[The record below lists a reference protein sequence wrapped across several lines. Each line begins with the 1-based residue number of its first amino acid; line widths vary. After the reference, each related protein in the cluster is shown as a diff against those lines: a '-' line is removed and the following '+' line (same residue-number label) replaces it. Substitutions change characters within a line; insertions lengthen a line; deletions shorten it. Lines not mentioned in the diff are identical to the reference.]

1 MLREWERCP
10 RHLLVSERSNFQLER
25 SRHAAAIRGH
35 PFNCRVSFLIPECGA
50 LPDKLKSV
58 IQNFG
63 KYYLV
68 KDLPI
73 HEFVSHDFISI
84 FIKKGAFYALSYNT
98 KIDQDNTVAVLPT
111 GKLILSVDKDTYEEL
126 GLQGKPSRYSGKKV
140 MRYIVTIDLT
150 DAAFLPDTKKHKR
163 VLWALKEN
171 KPLTFD
177 FLLAWHSTD
186 VEVSTAMSYFS
197 KLKMKEYEPRI
208 ASSILRDLHCPI
220 LQNSELQG
228 KPEKSCSAHELF
240 DWLGAVSNNVDC
252 NNHSYSFISTYCCPQ
267 PSAVLSRACLC
278 TLTGFILPEKIHH
291 LLDHLCQYFDEPKL
305 APWVILMVHGF
316 ADSPVSW
323 RESEHGFHKGG
334 ENLYSF
340 VIFNNQ
346 DYWLQMAVGTNDD
359 CPP

>member
-84 FIKKGAFYALSYNT
+84 FIKK
-98 KIDQDNTVAVLPT
+98 V
-111 GKLILSVDKDTYEEL
+111 
-126 GLQGKPSRYSGKKV
+126 
-140 MRYIVTIDLT
+140 VTIDLT